1 MKTLKSKLV
10 RFLIAV
16 CTIALCLTV
25 VPETVHN
32 VQAAANSTYTLSK
45 SQQKK
50 ALKLIK
56 GTWYTMGGTPYHYK
70 VVFSGKTIKEYAYGS
85 SKVCYTYKID
95 KIYKTSYGYYFR
107 IPLGRGYY
115 SGYRLYAKDKKTLQ
129 SMGNGKPNNNAG
141 YSGGGSLVRKK

>member
-16 CTIALCLTV
+16 YTIALCLTV

-56 GTWYTMGGTPYHYK
+56 GTWYTMGGTPSHYK
-70 VVFSGKTIKEYAYGS
+70 VVFSGKTIKEYAHGS